1 MNPISRLHKP
11 GQPPRLDCIRRHPD
25 QARSGQ
31 QAQMAVEG
39 KSRDAISHPTIFEQ
53 AIFEVDLQTACM
65 RPLAAGLETLR

>member
-1 MNPISRLHKP
+1 MNPISRLHEP
-11 GQPPRLDCIRRHPD
+11 GQLSWLDCIRRHPD

-53 AIFEVDLQTACM
+53 AIFEGELHTACM
-65 RPLAAGLETLR
+65 RRLAAGLET